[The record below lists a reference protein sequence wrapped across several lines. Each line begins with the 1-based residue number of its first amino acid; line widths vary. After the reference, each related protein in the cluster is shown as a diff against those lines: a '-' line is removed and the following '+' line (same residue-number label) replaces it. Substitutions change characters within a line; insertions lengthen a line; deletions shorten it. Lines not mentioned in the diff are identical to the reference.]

1 MKHINNYVNVY
12 VYIYVSKRGYLLGSQ
27 TASFIR
33 AVYAKPISAKCLF
46 EINATKGIY
55 SI

>member
-33 AVYAKPISAKCLF
+33 PSTSVRVTRGKVNLF
-46 EINATKGIY
+46 Y
-55 SI
+55 